1 MENLYFFF
9 HQLKPFFDLCNILL
23 FLFLGDKV
31 KSETAN
37 AIGRVG
43 FVLATYNDGDFD
55 IYWKYN
61 KKLWEKFRE
70 VGTRKEKDLVYY
82 IKG

>member
-1 MENLYFFF
+1 MQEKLENIFWSA
-9 HQLKPFFDLCNILL
+9 KPFFDLIFVL
-23 FLFLGDKV
+23 LFLGDKV

>member
-1 MENLYFFF
+1 MVIIELIFAKSFFF
-9 HQLKPFFDLCNILL
+9 DHFLLLL
-23 FLFLGDKV
+23 FSFLGDKV

>member
-1 MENLYFFF
+1 MQNIYFFWSAKIF
-9 HQLKPFFDLCNILL
+9 LRSIFILL
-23 FLFLGDKV
+23 FSFLGDKV